1 MFHHWWEV
9 IEVEGGSD
17 GVDGRVEGRMFHQ
30 VGGGGSE
37 GEKSGSCM
45 VDGDVEDKMIYK
57 GRGQLGW

>member
-30 VGGGGSE
+30 VGGR
-37 GEKSGSCM
+37 GE
-45 VDGDVEDKMIYK
+45 
-57 GRGQLGW
+57 